1 MKKVFLYAAA
11 GLMLA
16 SCASDEIVDIT
27 HGGNRPS
34 DVKTINFT
42 TSQKNITRAYSPL
55 QEKGHYNFG
64 VFAYKSTD
72 LVNPVMPNYLVG
84 YYDEE
89 KAYLNSGTS
98 TWGDPSGLEDGKS
111 YWMYEGMGNA
121 EYNGTYAG
129 GALTPAYTSNNANQY
144 LKYWDSS
151 AEYTCFYAYAPYING
166 AGTATYVDGTAQAAT
181 GADTYVLTIP
191 NGTLTDGYD
200 DESLAEYMYA
210 SAKVAKADYG
220 HDVALQ
226 FHRLNAKVNIKFWED
241 IPGWKVRILDLSS
254 KAEGVQAAASIKDG
268 TSGSYGYTAG
278 KYYIKNGVKIQFAD
292 GASTGMKQ
300 FAGTTATNTTTLKFK
315 SPTVAK
321 IGENR
326 YEASASATTYYAIP
340 KGSDADVLK
349 NDTKDLTQTQPV
361 DDDLALTGFTFHVS
375 YELTA
380 EDTGE
385 HIVVKNATVHVPYTY
400 CNWVANTHYTYIFK
414 ITTNSNGNTGG
425 TDDDADPTDPEV
437 PTVQSL
443 YPIVFDN
450 CTVEEWQENESE
462 WEITKGTSAAYHD
475 IQLSTYSLVK
485 GKIEVTVTDNDT
497 HAGHAIDYKKIAVTG
512 PAGADMNKVTYAFG
526 TKTITV
532 ASGATAGVYT
542 VTYTCDAPAAAQA
555 THPVTWTEHF
565 VVGNEYKI
573 TTALSEV
580 ATNGI
585 ADAKLV
591 FTATKDGS
599 NVTGEAVEA
608 GQIAVDYP
616 DNFTDAQKANVKVDN
631 TGRVLVKKNATP
643 GVYKLVYTVD
653 EGSKIKVAE
662 ALFSVVD
669 KSFILSQTVVFNNVD
684 GTTLTA
690 SQEADADHVY
700 TAPAGFTVSGN
711 TIFVPNNTEEGNYTV
726 TYTVNGGTKSE
737 VKYNQTFE
745 VRNTHSVVV
754 SKNAISKSEGTSQDS
769 DYSDDTN
776 SITTKINGVNTTT
789 NLSSQLSIVKAD
801 KTATAAGDFKITYRS
816 NNGKYALAVK
826 RSVEPGT
833 YYVKFV
839 NTVAGADKAEYA
851 EFVVKE

>member
-111 YWMYEGMGNA
+111 YWMYEGMGSA

-151 AEYTCFYAYAPYING
+151 ADYTCFYAYAPYING

-268 TSGSYGYTAG
+268 TSGSYGYKAG
-278 KYYIKNGVKIQFAD
+278 KYYVENGVKIQFAD

-300 FAGTTATNTTTLKFK
+300 FAGTTADNTTTLKFK

-385 HIVVKNATVHVPYTY
+385 HIVVKNATVHVPCDYT
-400 CNWVANTHYTYIFK
+400 NWKANTHYTYIFK

-462 WEITKGTSAAYHD
+462 WEITEGTKAAYHD
-475 IQLSTYSLVK
+475 ILLSTYSLVS
-485 GKIEVTVTDNDT
+485 GDIQVTVTDNDT
-497 HAGHAIDYKKIAVTG
+497 HAGHAIDYTKIAVTG
-512 PAGADMNKVTYAFG
+512 PAGADMNKVTYASA

-532 ASGATAGVYT
+532 AADATAGVYT
-542 VTYTCDAPAAAQA
+542 VTYTCNAPAGAHA
-555 THPVTWTEHF
+555 THPATWTEHF
-565 VVGNEYKI
+565 VVGNVYTVKTHRTE
-573 TTALSEV
+573 A
-580 ATNGI
+580 ATNGLANSRLKI
-585 ADAKLV
+585 A
-591 FTATKDGS
+591 ATKNNA
-599 NVTGEAVEA
+599 NVTVDASVA
-608 GQIAVDYP
+608 GQLTIDYP
-616 DNFTDAQKANVKVDN
+616 DNFTAAQKAAVYVSGEYIIIVKS
-631 TGRVLVKKNATP
+631 ATP
-643 GVYKLVYTVD
+643 GTYKLVYTVD
-653 EGSKIKVAE
+653 EGSVVKVAE
-662 ALFSVVD
+662 QLFTITD
-669 KSFILSQTVVFNNVD
+669 YNFTLSHSVVFNNVG
-684 GTTLTA
+684 GTVVKGSQTA
-690 SQEADADHVY
+690 SIGEY
-700 TAPAGFTVSGN
+700 TTDGGFDVSN
-711 TIFVPNNTEEGNYTV
+711 NEITVPNNTAEGIYTV
-726 TYTVNGGTKSE
+726 TYTVQKDNVAKVE
-737 VKYNQTFE
+737 YQKTFE

-754 SKNAISKSEGTSQDS
+754 SKNAISKSEGTAQDS
-769 DYSDDTN
+769 DYSVDTN

-801 KTATAAGDFKITYRS
+801 KTTATAANDFKITYRS

>member
-1 MKKVFLYAAA
+1 MKKVLFYAAA

-27 HGGNRPS
+27 HEGNRPS

-89 KAYLNSGTS
+89 KGYQNSGTS

-111 YWMYEGMGNA
+111 YWMYEGMGSN

-151 AEYTCFYAYAPYING
+151 ADYTCFYAYAPYING

-254 KAEGVQAAASIKDG
+254 EAEGVQAAASIKDG
-268 TSGSYGYTAG
+268 TSGKYGYKAG
-278 KYYIKNGVKIQFAD
+278 KYYIKNGVKIQFAE

-300 FAGTTATNTTTLKFK
+300 FAGTTADNTTTLKFK

-340 KGSDADVLK
+340 KGSNADVLK
-349 NDTKDLTQTQPV
+349 NDTKDLTQTKDV
-361 DDDLALTGFTFHVS
+361 DPDLALTGFTFHVS

-385 HIVVKNATVHVPYTY
+385 HIVVKNATVHVPCDYT
-400 CNWVANTHYTYIFK
+400 NWKANTHYTYIFK
-414 ITTNSNGNTGG
+414 ITTNSNGNTGS
-425 TDDDADPTDPEV
+425 DDDADPTDPEV

-462 WEITKGTSAAYHD
+462 WEITEGTKAAYHD
-475 IQLSTYSLVK
+475 IQLSTYSLVS
-485 GKIEVTVTDNDT
+485 GTIEVNVTDNDT
-497 HAGHAIDYKKIAVTG
+497 HAGHAIDYTKIAVTG
-512 PAGADMNKVTYAFG
+512 PDGAVMAKVTYDSDA
-526 TKTITV
+526 KTITV

-542 VTYTCDAPAAAQA
+542 VTYTCNAPAAAQA
-555 THPVTWTEHF
+555 THPATWTEHF
-565 VVGNEYKI
+565 VVGNEY
-573 TTALSEV
+573 TVATALTEV
-580 ATNGI
+580 ATNGK
-585 ADAKLV
+585 ADAKLE
-591 FTATKDGS
+591 FTATKDGK
-599 NVTGEAVEA
+599 NVTGDAVKA
-608 GQIAVDYP
+608 GQIEIDYP

-631 TGRVLVKKNATP
+631 TGKILVTKEATP
-643 GVYKLVYTVD
+643 GVYKLVYTVN
-653 EGSKIKVAE
+653 EGSKVKVAE
-662 ALFSVVD
+662 RLFTVVD
-669 KSFILSQTVVFNNVD
+669 KSFILSQTVVFNQAG
-684 GTTLTA
+684 GTVLTA
-690 SQEADADHVY
+690 SQAADATHKY
-700 TAPAGFTVSGN
+700 TVTGGCTVAGNKITVL
-711 TIFVPNNTEEGNYTV
+711 NNTAEGTYTV

-737 VKYNQTFE
+737 VVYEQTFT
-745 VRNTHSVVV
+745 VKNTYKVTLDKNSVDRN
-754 SKNAISKSEGTSQDS
+754 EGTSAEGATS
-769 DYSDDTN
+769 KDYIPVHTY
-776 SITTKINGVNTTT
+776 KNGEATTT
-789 NLSSQLSIVKAD
+789 DVKANLKVVKAD
-801 KTATAAGDFKITYRS
+801 GSAAAGFTIKWHGEG
-816 NNGKYALAVK
+816 N
-826 RSVEPGT
+826 T
-833 YYVKFV
+833 YYINLV
-839 NTVAGADKAEYA
+839 NTVETGNYKIVYTGQTGVDVDA
-851 EFVVKE
+851 EFTVLE